1 MSAWMIYLFN
11 TTGKL
16 SVLFLGIAALMM
28 VFAMLTGVGFAESKD
43 PKLGKMAKNCFI
55 YALISAVIGCALPSK
70 QAFVEMTVIPAVVN
84 NENVQKLP
92 NEILGYISAWVRE
105 NTPKAAK

>member
-11 TTGKL
+11 ITNKL
-16 SVLFLGIAALMM
+16 SVLFLCIAGLMM
-28 VFAMLTGVGFAESKD
+28 VFAMLTCVGFIDSEE
-43 PKLGKMAKNCFI
+43 PKLGRIAKNFFI
-55 YALISAVIGCALPSK
+55 YALISAIIGCALPSK

-84 NENVQKLP
+84 NENIQKLP